1 MNFSLFKQIPTHLK
15 VLYSGVGHG
24 MSSLGL
30 HLMEWQRNRL
40 HGSEFSDVAQVLVL
54 QSFRSK
60 KENCKNSQ
68 CNNHPKFRKE
78 AREVK
83 FTVQNES
90 IFDQVRSLVRTA
102 AGGPLGGGNI
112 NLRERIS
119 QLQVN
124 ARVTLKDGGE
134 EGEDELSEN
143 EIVQLFS
150 EEDELQVNARATL
163 KDGGEEGEDE
173 LSENEPVQLFFE
185 DEVKA
190 FFNTL
195 DEELR
200 KVKEFY
206 KLRESELL
214 ERGEAL
220 NKQLQILLDLKQI
233 LIDRRKKSSSLRS
246 LGSSGGSPSPWPS
259 SGRNSDFSAS
269 GSPGECEGTQT
280 ETGEVIAALERNG
293 LSFVA
298 AAARSKAKAGS
309 NNGKTTVRIDVPAM
323 TPTLGITAASNLWDD
338 LVNNP
343 KRDGQGDFDN
353 RKKRCV

>member
-1 MNFSLFKQIPTHLK
+1 MHVSRA
-15 VLYSGVGHG
+15 S
-24 MSSLGL
+24 
-30 HLMEWQRNRL
+30 
-40 HGSEFSDVAQVLVL
+40 
-54 QSFRSK
+54 
-60 KENCKNSQ
+60 
-68 CNNHPKFRKE
+68 
-78 AREVK
+78 
-83 FTVQNES
+83 
-90 IFDQVRSLVRTA
+90 
-102 AGGPLGGGNI
+102 
-112 NLRERIS
+112 
-119 QLQVN
+119 
-124 ARVTLKDGGE
+124 
-134 EGEDELSEN
+134 
-143 EIVQLFS
+143 
-150 EEDELQVNARATL
+150 QVNARATL
-163 KDGGEEGEDE
+163 KDGGEEGEDK
-173 LSENEPVQLFFE
+173 LSENEIVQLFSEE

-220 NKQLQILLDLKQI
+220 TKQLQILLDLKQI
-233 LIDRRKKSSSLRS
+233 LIDRRKKRSSLRS
-246 LGSSGGSPSPWPS
+246 LGSSGGSLSPWPS

-269 GSPGECEGTQT
+269 DSPGECEGTQT

-309 NNGKTTVRIDVPAM
+309 NNGKLKTTVRIDVPAM